1 MHLLRWA
8 GKVRFGKQRFDL
20 PANTTVVLSQTS
32 LTLPDQDIPYEEIF
46 YRVSDEVEIEAAAV
60 ELMLVEQGEDIQ
72 ARRFENV
79 SVRLSPKRLLIG
91 NAAYDP
97 GQVKRVE
104 IVTDHVTL
112 PREAVGL
119 GLVKLS
125 GLIGAFLG
133 WPGTVFAIVS
143 GGIAIIVCF
152 AILSAMRSAEKLI
165 SDYATPICVAAV
177 VWIVAGPGW
186 LLAGSCAIG
195 AGAVVSLILNR
206 IMSSANMHS

>member
-1 MHLLRWA
+1 
-8 GKVRFGKQRFDL
+8 L
-20 PANTTVVLSQTS
+20 PE
-32 LTLPDQDIPYEEIF
+32 QDIPYEEIF

-72 ARRFENV
+72 ARRFESV

-91 NAAYDP
+91 NASYDP
-97 GQVKRVE
+97 GHVKRVE
-104 IVTDHVTL
+104 IVTDHIAL

-133 WPGTVFAIVS
+133 WPGAVFAIVS

-152 AILSAMRSAEKLI
+152 AILAAMTFTENLV
-165 SDYATPICVAAV
+165 SDYATPMCVAAI
-177 VWIVAGPGW
+177 VWIVAGPLW
-186 LLAGSCAIG
+186 LFAGSCAIG
-195 AGAVVSLILNR
+195 AGAIVSLMLNR
-206 IMSSANMHS
+206 IMASANRQS

>member
-1 MHLLRWA
+1 MNTWIDT
-8 GKVRFGKQRFDL
+8 GKYAPRFDL

-32 LTLPDQDIPYEEIF
+32 QTLPEQDIHYEEIY
-46 YRVSDEVEIEAAAV
+46 YRVSDEVEIEAAVV
-60 ELMLVEQGEDIQ
+60 ELMLVEPGEDIQ
-72 ARRFENV
+72 ARKFESV

-91 NAAYDP
+91 NASYDP

-104 IVTDHVTL
+104 IVTYQITL

-133 WPGTVFAIVS
+133 WPGAVFAIVS

-152 AILSAMRSAEKLI
+152 AILSAMKFTENLI
-165 SDYATPICVAAV
+165 SDYATPMCVAAV
-177 VWIVAGPGW
+177 VWIMAGPGW

-195 AGAVVSLILNR
+195 AGAVVSLVLNR
-206 IMSSANMHS
+206 IMASANKHS